1 MKVDSFFNLFTVG
14 FICAS
19 YFATFRLFNI
29 PIYDFAL
36 AFGSIGLFYSRS
48 PKPTFAGLLFL
59 LFWLYYLIVCV
70 IYLNVHETMRMF
82 FTLLAFY
89 LGLAVSKTVNRK
101 LLSITY
107 FILAVLSLA
116 FYFVDIMPKNPFTVG
131 PFSSNGLYDHSRYS
145 AFFHDPAKL
154 AQFFYMPMA
163 YFLGYFHYLA
173 ILLVLL
179 TKTRLGLL
187 ITIWLFLRKIIGD
200 RLSAI
205 SFVAVVSFVMMF
217 LPIILEV
224 ALELTKLVRPEFET
238 RRSFDGVRFL
248 SFSTLFNGIW
258 DFGIIE
264 VTGPGTKRLFLDPV
278 PPHNS
283 FLSTW
288 LEIGF
293 IGVLLLFC
301 ACVSLL
307 YTVSLPTF
315 FLTVL
320 IIFSFLFFD
329 VQNSRYVAFFIGL
342 CATTWK
348 RN

>member
-1 MKVDSFFNLFTVG
+1 MKVESFFNLFAVG
-14 FICAS
+14 FIVAS

-36 AFGSIGLFYSRS
+36 AFGCIGLFYSRS
-48 PKPTFAGLLFL
+48 PKPTYAGLLFL
-59 LFWLYYLIVCV
+59 LFWSYYLVICV
-70 IYLNVHETMRMF
+70 IHSNANEALRML
-82 FTLLAFY
+82 FTLLSFY
-89 LGLAVSKTVNRK
+89 LGLTVSKSMNRK

-107 FILAVLSLA
+107 SILAIVSLT
-116 FYFVDIMPKNPFTVG
+116 FYFIDIIPKDPFTIG

-154 AQFFYMPMA
+154 AQFFYLPMS

-173 ILLVLL
+173 ILLIIL

-187 ITIWLFLRKIIGD
+187 ITIWLYARKIIGD
-200 RLSAI
+200 HLSAL
-205 SFVAVVSFVMMF
+205 SFVLVVSCVMIF
-217 LPIILEV
+217 LPFILEV

-248 SFSTLFNGIW
+248 SFSILFDGIW
-258 DFGIIE
+258 NFGMIE

-278 PPHNS
+278 PPHNT

-293 IGVLLLFC
+293 FGVLILLCACLSLLFTP
-301 ACVSLL
+301 SL
-307 YTVSLPTF
+307 STF
-315 FLTVL
+315 FLTIL
-320 IIFSFLFFD
+320 IVFSFLFFD

-342 CATTWK
+342 CTTTWK